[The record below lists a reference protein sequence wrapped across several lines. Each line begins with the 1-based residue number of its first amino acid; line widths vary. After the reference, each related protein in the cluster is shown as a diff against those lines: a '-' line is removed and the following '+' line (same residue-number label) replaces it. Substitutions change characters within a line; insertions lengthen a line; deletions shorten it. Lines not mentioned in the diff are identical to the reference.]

1 MMTKFLSWRWWALS
15 LSVPLGLIA
24 VRMGITHSLTY
35 GFYYWNLFLASVPLV
50 ASSFLDTKV
59 SLYSLRNLACLGL
72 WFLFLPNAPYL
83 ITDMIHFHERPPVPA
98 YLDELIVYSS
108 AWNGVLIAY
117 ASVMR
122 VEGWLLVRY
131 AARPVHF
138 AIVAVFLL
146 CGLGMYLG
154 RYERWNSWDI
164 LTHPYALS
172 KDIGMKVLFPLRYRQ
187 AWAVSLLFGVVL
199 RIGYGL
205 LKRTSLEVKP

>member
-24 VRMGITHSLTY
+24 VRIGITHSLTY
-35 GFYYWNLFLASVPLV
+35 GFYYWNLFLATVPLV

-59 SLYSLRNLACLGL
+59 SLYSVRNLACLGL
-72 WFLFLPNAPYL
+72 WFCFLPNAPYL

-108 AWNGVLIAY
+108 AWNGVLMAY

-122 VEGWLLVRY
+122 VEGWLLGRY

-146 CGLGMYLG
+146 TGLGMYLG

-172 KDIGMKVLFPLRYRQ
+172 KAIGVKVLFPIRYKQ